1 MSRRIDIELTST
13 RPDGSWTWR
22 AAGAKQPKGDVDGSM
37 LPGDSKV
44 GDVLKVDVEKFLD
57 GMNVV
62 AVLPSQRPRIEP
74 TRIDVV
80 GTRRNEELVTST
92 LVEKRGKRDGDRGPR
107 PDGDRR
113 PRGDR
118 PARPDGDRRPRT
130 DRPARPE
137 GGARTD
143 RPARPEGGARTDR
156 PARPEGGARPDRRGP
171 RPEGASARPPRRER
185 PAPPP
190 VAKPARLRPARVHRT
205 AVLAELP
212 EEQKP
217 IAEQLLR
224 GGIPGVRQAIEKQN
238 EAARAMGQPEV
249 RADSLLAFAEQ
260 ILPRLRAAE
269 WRDKADAAL
278 AGIDEIDLRD
288 LRTVVVAA
296 DAAGRDDETREVAQK
311 LRDGLGARVD
321 GEHAKWLAELT
332 ELVGDGRT
340 VRALRLSSRPPK
352 AGAPLP
358 AELTERLAASATA
371 GLTAEI
377 TQDRWATLVDAVAFS
392 PVRLVVNPLG
402 VPATVGDELKATIE
416 RIGSRVPQI
425 AEMFGVSPE
434 AAAPR
439 RGPGGP
445 GGRTRRTTGAAFGA
459 PLRGASGRPAVA
471 VAPATVEAAVVEA
484 AAVEPDVV
492 PTDVVPT
499 DVVPT
504 DVVPTDVVPT
514 DVVPTDVEAVASL
527 ASDDGAQDAV
537 VVQELGETVGEG

>member
-22 AAGAKQPKGDVDGSM
+22 AAGAKQPKGDVDGTM
-37 LPGDSKV
+37 LPGGSKV
-44 GDVLKVDVEKFLD
+44 GDVLKVDIEKYLD
-57 GMNVV
+57 GMSVV
-62 AVLPSQRPRIEP
+62 AVLPSQRQRTEAARIE
-74 TRIDVV
+74 VV

-92 LVEKRGKRDGDRGPR
+92 LVEKRGRREGGDRGDRRDRGPR
-107 PDGDRR
+107 PDRPAGDRG

-137 GGARTD
+137 GGARPD
-143 RPARPEGGARTDR
+143 RPPRPD
-156 PARPEGGARPDRRGP
+156 GGARPERRGP
-171 RPEGASARPPRRER
+171 RPEGGTRTERPPRRER
-185 PAPPP
+185 PAAPP
-190 VAKPARLRPARVHRT
+190 VPKPARLRPGRVHRI

-238 EAARAMGQPEV
+238 EAARAEAQPEV

-260 ILPRLRAAE
+260 LLPRLRAAE

-288 LRTVVVAA
+288 LRTVVGGAA
-296 DAAGRDDETREVAQK
+296 PPAPGHETRDVAQR
-311 LRDGLGARVD
+311 LRDGLSARVD

-332 ELVGDGRT
+332 ELVGDSRT

-358 AELTERLAASATA
+358 ADLAERLAASASA

-392 PVRLVVNPLG
+392 PVRLAVKPLG
-402 VPATVGDELKATIE
+402 VPTTIGDELKATVA

-425 AEMFGVSPE
+425 AELFGVTPE
-434 AAAPR
+434 AAPPR

-445 GGRTRRTTGAAFGA
+445 AGPGGRSRRTGAAFGA
-459 PLRGASGRPAVA
+459 PSRGASSRP
-471 VAPATVEAAVVEA
+471 VEA
-484 AAVEPDVV
+484 AAPTVPEPTVPEPTVPETEPVDVS
-492 PTDVVPT
+492 
-499 DVVPT
+499 
-504 DVVPTDVVPT
+504 
-514 DVVPTDVEAVASL
+514 AVAPVAPEAL
-527 ASDDGAQDAV
+527 SDDGAQDSV
-537 VVQELGETVGEG
+537 VVQELGETVDEA

>member
-425 AEMFGVSPE
+425 AVMFGVSPE

-445 GGRTRRTTGAAFGA
+445 GGRTRRTTGAAFGS
-459 PLRGASGRPAVA
+459 PSRGASGRPEVA
-471 VAPATVEAAVVEA
+471 AAPATVEAV
-484 AAVEPDVV
+484 AVEPDVV

-499 DVVPT
+499 GVD
-504 DVVPTDVVPT
+504 
-514 DVVPTDVEAVASL
+514 AL
-527 ASDDGAQDAV
+527 AGSGSDDGAQDAV

>member
-358 AELTERLAASATA
+358 TELTERLAASATA

-459 PLRGASGRPAVA
+459 PSRGASGRPAVA
-471 VAPATVEAAVVEA
+471 VAPATVEA

-499 DVVPT
+499 DV
-504 DVVPTDVVPT
+504 
-514 DVVPTDVEAVASL
+514 EALASL